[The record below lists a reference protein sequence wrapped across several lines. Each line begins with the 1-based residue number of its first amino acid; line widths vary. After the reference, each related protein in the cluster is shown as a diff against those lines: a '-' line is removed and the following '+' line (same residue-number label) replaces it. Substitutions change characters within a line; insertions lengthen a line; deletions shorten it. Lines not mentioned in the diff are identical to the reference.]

1 MAETLI
7 SIIVPV
13 YNVEKYLRKC
23 LDSIINQTYSNLE
36 IICVNDGATDSS
48 RSILEE
54 YAAEDKRIKI
64 IDKKNGGLS
73 DARNAGLSCAGG
85 EYLMFVDSDDW
96 LEITACEKSI
106 RIAEEQQVDVVMW
119 PYIREFGQVSL
130 PKNMFEKD
138 MYFDKRDT
146 YEKIYRRF
154 FGLYGEELAHP
165 ENADALVTVWGKL
178 YKSELILKNHIQFVD
193 TRQIAT
199 CEDAL
204 FNIEVFSY
212 VKTSYFYNCALYHYR
227 KNDSSFTAGY
237 KPDLKK
243 KWAYLYEKM
252 KDEID
257 QNKLDKIFSESLYN
271 RIALNVIGLG
281 FNTLGC
287 REGFGKRYRI
297 IQEFLS
303 DPVIHRA
310 VKRLDLAYLPVHW
323 KAFFVCARMRAA
335 LSVYFLIFVMNKLR
349 SK

>member
-1 MAETLI
+1 MTESVI

-13 YNVEKYLRKC
+13 YNVEEYLGQC
-23 LDSIINQTYSNLE
+23 LDSIVNQTYSNLE

-54 YAAEDKRIKI
+54 YAANDQRIKI
-64 IDKKNGGLS
+64 IDKENGGLS
-73 DARNAGLSCAGG
+73 DARNAGLRFAGG
-85 EYLMFVDSDDW
+85 EFIMFVDSDDW
-96 LEITACEKSI
+96 LDVTACEKSI
-106 RIAEEQQVDVVMW
+106 RIAKEQQVDVVMW
-119 PYIREFGQVSL
+119 PYIREFGEVSL
-130 PKNMFEKD
+130 AKNIFEAD
-138 MYFDKRDT
+138 MYFNKTDT

-178 YKSELILKNHIQFVD
+178 YRSELILKNNIQFVD
-193 TRQIAT
+193 IKEIAT

-204 FNIEVFSY
+204 FNIDVFTY
-212 VKTSYFYNCALYHYR
+212 ANTSYFYNCALYHYR

-237 KPDLKK
+237 RPHLKK
-243 KWAYLYEKM
+243 QW
-252 KDEID
+252 
-257 QNKLDKIFSESLYN
+257 FSLYKKMQDFIDRNNLDDRFSDSLNN

-281 FNTLGC
+281 FNALGC
-287 REGFGKRYRI
+287 REGFGDRYKI

-303 DPVIHRA
+303 DPVIRRA
-310 VKRLDLAYLPVHW
+310 IKQLEIRYLPVHW
-323 KAFFVCARMRAA
+323 KVFFVCARIRAT

>member
-1 MAETLI
+1 MTESMI

-13 YNVEKYLRKC
+13 YNVEKYLGKC
-23 LDSIINQTYSNLE
+23 LDSIVNQTYSNLE

-54 YAAEDKRIKI
+54 YAVKDQRIKI
-64 IDKKNGGLS
+64 IDKENGGLS
-73 DARNAGLSCAGG
+73 DARNAGLRCASG

-96 LEITACEKSI
+96 LDVTACEKSI
-106 RIAEEQQVDVVMW
+106 HIAKEQQVDVVMW

-130 PKNMFEKD
+130 EKNIFEKD
-138 MYFDKRDT
+138 TYFDKRDT

-154 FGLYGEELAHP
+154 FGLYGDELAHP

-178 YKSELILKNHIQFVD
+178 YRSELILKNDIQFVD
-193 TRQIAT
+193 TREIAT

-204 FNIEVFSY
+204 FNIKVFNY
-212 VKTSYFYNCALYHYR
+212 VNTSYFYNSALYHYR
-227 KNDSSFTAGY
+227 KNDNSFTTGY
-237 KPDLKK
+237 KPDLKE
-243 KWAYLYEKM
+243 KWSCLYKKM

-257 QNKLDKIFSESLYN
+257 QNNLDKTFSESLYN

-281 FNTLGC
+281 FNALSC
-287 REGFGKRYRI
+287 RDGVGKRYKI

-303 DPVIHRA
+303 DPLIHRA
-310 VKRLDLAYLPVHW
+310 VKRLKVRYLLVHW
-323 KAFFVCARMRAA
+323 KVFFICVKMRAA
-335 LSVYFLIFVMNKLR
+335 LCVYFMIFVMNKLR